1 MQFLFFGGEEY
12 RCAVSPCLWMIAK
25 RLIRNRGYCQ
35 HNFKVFVVAKKT
47 TKKIRKSLSLSQF
60 TKGNLFLS
68 LTLANLVSCTF

>member
-47 TKKIRKSLSLSQF
+47 NKENQKKFESKSIHQRKSVLKPYF
-60 TKGNLFLS
+60 G
-68 LTLANLVSCTF
+68 

>member
-35 HNFKVFVVAKKT
+35 HNFKVFVVAKKQ
-47 TKKIRKSLSLSQF
+47 RKSEKIESKSIHQRKSVLKSYF
-60 TKGNLFLS
+60 G
-68 LTLANLVSCTF
+68 

>member
-12 RCAVSPCLWMIAK
+12 RCAVSPSLWMIVNM
-25 RLIRNRGYCQ
+25 LIRNRGYCQ
-35 HNFKVFVVAKKT
+35 HNFKVFVVAKNS
-47 TKKIRKSLSLSQF
+47 KKVRKSLSRSQF

>member
-35 HNFKVFVVAKKT
+35 HNFKVFVVAKK
-47 TKKIRKSLSLSQF
+47 KQRKSE
-60 TKGNLFLS
+60 K
-68 LTLANLVSCTF
+68 V